1 MDEKIFSQSLF
12 SADQILGAML
22 NIAPGAM
29 IAVDSA
35 QQIFLFSR
43 GAEEIFGYSKEDIL
57 GQTLDVL
64 LPMAF
69 IQLHQQYFQAFALAP
84 ESVRLMHARKKI
96 EGRRKDGS
104 VFPAEAAI
112 SKVQEDGKLLFIV
125 FLQDVTERVLIE
137 KTLRKNRKYL
147 ENLMEARA
155 ASAQLSEESLLLEI
169 ETHLQAQNIL
179 LQKVESL
186 ARSNADLAQ
195 FAVVASHDLQE
206 PLRMVIS
213 YLELLAYQEH
223 EANASKAYATFALE
237 GATRMKT
244 LIQNLLSAAHTPEKR
259 AAYTHTNCEE
269 VLQVVEQNLFRA
281 IQENAVRI
289 THEPL
294 PTLLADK
301 SQMIQ
306 LFQNLISNA
315 IKYRSELPPQIHISA
330 RQFAADTLLKAQ
342 WVFCVR
348 DNGLGI
354 EPKDFEEI
362 FEMSQ
367 RLSPNGDSPG
377 FGMGLA
383 ISRSVVERHGGRIWV
398 ESEPGKGAK
407 FFFTLPDLKSE
418 ILGDSP
424 DAENDVKGQLTG

>member
-186 ARSNADLAQ
+186 ASSNADLAQ
-195 FAVVASHDLQE
+195 FAVW
-206 PLRMVIS
+206 
-213 YLELLAYQEH
+213 LL
-223 EANASKAYATFALE
+223 TIC
-237 GATRMKT
+237 R
-244 LIQNLLSAAHTPEKR
+244 
-259 AAYTHTNCEE
+259 
-269 VLQVVEQNLFRA
+269 
-281 IQENAVRI
+281 
-289 THEPL
+289 
-294 PTLLADK
+294 
-301 SQMIQ
+301 
-306 LFQNLISNA
+306 
-315 IKYRSELPPQIHISA
+315 
-330 RQFAADTLLKAQ
+330 
-342 WVFCVR
+342 
-348 DNGLGI
+348 
-354 EPKDFEEI
+354 
-362 FEMSQ
+362 
-367 RLSPNGDSPG
+367 RLCG
-377 FGMGLA
+377 
-383 ISRSVVERHGGRIWV
+383 W
-398 ESEPGKGAK
+398 
-407 FFFTLPDLKSE
+407 
-418 ILGDSP
+418 
-424 DAENDVKGQLTG
+424 